1 MATLQ
6 SRLGSLITAIGAD
19 IKALYTADAL
29 KTIKALTQASDP
41 AIAGYWGKVTV
52 TYATSGTSSTVF
64 EAWYTGDATDSSLA
78 SFWLNEN
85 GAMRAAM
92 PKPSDSAGKFVGW
105 GTGQTGHTLVVEQRA
120 GNGSGGRSTAWGIN
134 KDGNPVL
141 GASEV
146 VGAHAVVISSVA
158 TTPPTGTPIGTI
170 VFKRRT

>member
-19 IKALYTADAL
+19 MKE
-29 KTIKALTQASDP
+29 ALTNRAMKVQTVASDP
-41 AIAGYWGKVTV
+41 GAAGAFAKVTV

-64 EAWYTGDATDSSLA
+64 EAWYTGDATDSNLA

-120 GNGSGGRSTAWGIN
+120 GNGTGGRSTAWGIN

-141 GASEV
+141 GSNEV
-146 VGAHAVVISSVA
+146 VGAHCVVIAV
-158 TTPPTGTPIGTI
+158 TDTVPPTGTPPCV
-170 VFKRRT
+170 VFKKRS